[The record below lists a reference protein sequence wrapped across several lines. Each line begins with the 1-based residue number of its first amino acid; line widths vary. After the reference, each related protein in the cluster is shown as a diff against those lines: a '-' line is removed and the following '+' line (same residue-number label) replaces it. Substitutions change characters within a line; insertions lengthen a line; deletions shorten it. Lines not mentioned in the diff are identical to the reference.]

1 MINLTRGVP
10 PVEVFPIEE
19 LIKAS
24 EKNLREDG
32 KRVLQ
37 YLHAPGYPPL
47 IEYLAK
53 KHGVRKEEVVL
64 GNSSLELLQFVTL
77 TEMKPG
83 DCAYIESPSYDRA
96 NTLLKR
102 SGADVVG
109 IPLEIDGVN
118 LDILEKELKKRPP
131 KLFYIISDFQ
141 NPMGTTTCAE
151 KRKQIAKWAEE
162 YDFLVV
168 EDAPYRELRYHG
180 TAFPSIRSFAPDH
193 VVTLSSFSKTLA
205 PGLRTGYL
213 YGRED
218 IVKRI
223 TAWEVD
229 TYIGSVTPTQ
239 GQVYEYL
246 NQGFF
251 EPNLN
256 KLCDLYRPRLD
267 TLLNSLD
274 KYLPNAVYP
283 RPEGGFFVGV
293 TLPEGNSMEKL
304 LPAAADAGFKLTDG
318 RGFYLNPQD
327 GDRFLRIPFCSLSPE
342 EISNAIQSLAKIIVH

>member
-10 PVEVFPIEE
+10 PVEVFPIED
-19 LIKAS
+19 LIRAS

-47 IEYLAK
+47 VEYLAK
-53 KHGVRKEEVVL
+53 KHEVDNDQVVL

-77 TEMKPG
+77 TEMKAG
-83 DCAYIESPSYDRA
+83 DYAFIESPSYDRA

-102 SGADVVG
+102 SGANVVG
-109 IPLEIDGVN
+109 IPLETDGVN
-118 LDILEKELKKRPP
+118 LDVFEKELKKNAP
-131 KLFYIISDFQ
+131 KLFYIIPDFQ
-141 NPMGTTTCAE
+141 NPMGTTTILE
-151 KRKQIAKWAEE
+151 KRKQIAKWAVE
-162 YDFLVV
+162 YNFLVI

-180 TAFPSIRSFAPDH
+180 TAVPSIRSFAPDH

-205 PGLRTGYL
+205 PGLRMGYM
-213 YGRED
+213 YGPKD
-218 IVKRI
+218 IIKRI

-239 GQVYEYL
+239 GQVFEYL
-246 NQGFF
+246 KQGSF
-251 EPNLN
+251 EPNLK

-267 TLLNSLD
+267 TLLETLNE
-274 KYLPNAVYP
+274 YLPNAVYP

-304 LPAAADAGFKLTDG
+304 LPAAAEAGFKLTDG

-327 GDRFLRIPFCSLSPE
+327 GDRFLRIPFCSLTPE
-342 EISNAIQSLAKIIVH
+342 EIRNAMQSLTKIIVH